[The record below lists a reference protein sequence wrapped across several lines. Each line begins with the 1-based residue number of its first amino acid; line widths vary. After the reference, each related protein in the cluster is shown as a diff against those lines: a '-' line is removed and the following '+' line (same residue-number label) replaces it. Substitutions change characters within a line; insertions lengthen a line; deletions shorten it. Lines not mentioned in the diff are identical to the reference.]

1 MPLCCY
7 LLQQRTNGNRWPASS
22 LIKDLHWRG
31 KDWPGAETN
40 SSKKGP
46 AGAALSSSLFV
57 FFFPLSFLLHGNR
70 VGVKEMCKHTLV
82 LSTSLSAR
90 LNRSHKNMFC
100 TSRTCRRLMLSA
112 ACRQKQTLE
121 TGLGYHNPPWVPW
134 GRASSAP
141 ITLKPL
147 AVGFCMFFCWSHTF
161 FALIDTS
168 PRGCGIMGSSSKRPR
183 VNSNSRKLGRNT
195 TSSFARE
202 TDGLMFV

>member
-1 MPLCCY
+1 M
-7 LLQQRTNGNRWPASS
+7 ASFQS
-22 LIKDLHWRG
+22 DKDLHRRG

-46 AGAALSSSLFV
+46 AGAALSSTLFF

-112 ACRQKQTLE
+112 ACQQKQTLE

-141 ITLKPL
+141 ITLKPP
-147 AVGFCMFFCWSHTF
+147 AVGFCTF
-161 FALIDTS
+161 F
-168 PRGCGIMGSSSKRPR
+168 
-183 VNSNSRKLGRNT
+183 
-195 TSSFARE
+195 FAGATLLCVDRHISQGMRDNGKQLQ
-202 TDGLMFV
+202 TATR